1 MANNHHRALKTNKP
15 DQRRRDLA
23 AIHIGKEK
31 LGMDDITYR
40 EMLVTIA
47 GVKSSADLDQAG
59 REKVL
64 NHLWKRGF
72 KPPLKSARASG
83 MHVSPSRERAP
94 YLHKIGALLAA
105 TELSWAY
112 ADGIGKKMFGVEKVR
127 WLDPDQLR
135 KVLAALVYNQKRI
148 MEKEKQNQI

>member
-1 MANNHHRALKTNKP
+1 MLNNHHRALKIKKP

-23 AIHIGKEK
+23 AIHICKEK
-31 LGMDDITYR
+31 IGMDDITYR
-40 EMLVTIA
+40 EMLMSIA

-64 NHLWKRGF
+64 NHLWKRGL
-72 KPPLKSARASG
+72 KPELKSARASG
-83 MHVSPSRERAP
+83 MHVSPPRSREP
-94 YLHKIGALLAA
+94 LLNKIGALLTA

-112 ADGIGKKMFGVEKVR
+112 ADGIGKRMFGVDSVR

-148 MEKEKQNQI
+148 MARENHK